1 MLNFLGRRGSRAAL
15 IEAELENLSS
25 WAQREWPLAWGDRFG
40 MADLKEALDD
50 VLVDGYEYSQT
61 KEPLAGSNSSSI
73 ARALLIGIARSGT
86 HSHSSLEVAAG
97 VPVPRID

>member
-40 MADLKEALDD
+40 MADLKEALEEALG
-50 VLVDGYEYSQT
+50 VTAAQGGGGMMVMPG
-61 KEPLAGSNSSSI
+61 PLAD
-73 ARALLIGIARSGT
+73 AEPEEEQTTGT
-86 HSHSSLEVAAG
+86 TL
-97 VPVPRID
+97 RRRKKR